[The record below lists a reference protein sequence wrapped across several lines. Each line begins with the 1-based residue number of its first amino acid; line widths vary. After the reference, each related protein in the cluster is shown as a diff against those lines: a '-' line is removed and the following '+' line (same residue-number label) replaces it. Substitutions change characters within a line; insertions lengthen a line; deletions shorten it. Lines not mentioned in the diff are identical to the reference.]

1 MPEARERLGETGKKE
16 IACTAKKNEAL
27 EASSVHTKDPN
38 GSKRVFN
45 INFVAT

>member
-1 MPEARERLGETGKKE
+1 MKDSWEWGGKKLLVVQGRMR
-16 IACTAKKNEAL
+16 AL
-27 EASSVHTKDPN
+27 EASSVCTKDLN